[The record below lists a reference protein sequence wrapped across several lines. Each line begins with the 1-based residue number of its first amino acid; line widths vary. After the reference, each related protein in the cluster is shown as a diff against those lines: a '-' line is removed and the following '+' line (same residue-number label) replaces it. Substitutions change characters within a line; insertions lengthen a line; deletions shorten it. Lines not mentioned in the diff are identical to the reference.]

1 MSILILGGDNI
12 DPIRKVLMSL
22 GVTNIIHWTERR
34 KKRNRQKDRALP
46 SQIDMVVMLTNF
58 LNHTSMK
65 YYKAQAKAK
74 GLPVVYGTR
83 NVECVKSAFIQ
94 AVHNLDKDSPLCK
107 QCENYIKCYQKD
119 Q

>member
-12 DPIRKVLMSL
+12 NPIRKVLMSL
-22 GVTNIIHWTERR
+22 GVDDIIHWTERGEKR
-34 KKRNRQKDRALP
+34 KRQKSRTLP
-46 SQIDMVVMLTNF
+46 EHISMVVMLTNF
-58 LNHTSMK
+58 LNHRSMK
-65 YYKAQAKAK
+65 YYKAQAKTK
-74 GLPVVYGTR
+74 GLPLVYATR

-94 AVHNLDKDSPLCK
+94 AVNNLDKDSPICK